1 MAKTMEDVKF
11 KDEVT
16 PAASTSLETA
26 GSPNNPENLENSTN
40 IVEKLL
46 DEIQDVKEFVKKRI

>member
-1 MAKTMEDVKF
+1 MEDVKF